1 MKQQPRPIV
10 SKVEIEALVAAMI
23 YGLACLVGLLLRLG
37 KPRKTRRLE
46 KLLRHAERQ
55 VECTIFMQALQ
66 ELGLS
71 SRQAPLLAARAGFR
85 KRRSNARLIVKCS
98 RVRLR
103 NASPFERCM
112 RLIHAMCDQG
122 KFLQRAKRRLR
133 HGYVDTRLV
142 ACTPPAR
149 VFITRAPAPTPAL
162 ADSS

>member
-1 MKQQPRPIV
+1 
-10 SKVEIEALVAAMI
+10 
-23 YGLACLVGLLLRLG
+23 
-37 KPRKTRRLE
+37 
-46 KLLRHAERQ
+46 
-55 VECTIFMQALQ
+55 
-66 ELGLS
+66 
-71 SRQAPLLAARAGFR
+71 
-85 KRRSNARLIVKCS
+85 
-98 RVRLR
+98 VRLR